1 MQPMQLIIMLKCQ
14 LMPKGYKSILSL
26 RETERGIKLIKDFF
40 QIRLAEELSLQ
51 RVSAPR
57 FVVKGT
63 GVNDDL
69 SGVERKV
76 SFGVKYDPSIIGE
89 VVFSLAKWKRMALA
103 DYGFKHGEGIY
114 TDMDAIRPDE
124 DVLDELHSI
133 YVDQWDWE
141 RIVSKEERSLD
152 FLKEVVRRI
161 YKAMKD
167 TEKMIYKKYGV
178 KPMLPEEI
186 TFIHTEDLIEEYPE
200 LMPKER
206 EDKIAEK
213 YGAVFLIGIGGE
225 LKDGSIH
232 DERAPDYDDWSTP
245 TIDGKKGLSGDILVW
260 YPVLQKAIEISSM
273 GIRVDKEA
281 MLRQLKIREC
291 EEKKELEWHK
301 RLLAGEF
308 PLSVGGGIGQSRLCM
323 FFLRKAHI
331 GEVQASIWPESIKE
345 QCKKQG
351 VRLL

>member
-1 MQPMQLIIMLKCQ
+1 
-14 LMPKGYKSILSL
+14 MPKNQLTPKDYRSSLSL
-26 RETERGIKLIKDFF
+26 RETEKAIKYIKDFF
-40 QIRLAEELSLQ
+40 EINLSRELNLH

-57 FVVKGT
+57 FVKKGT
-63 GVNDDL
+63 GINDDL
-69 SGVERKV
+69 SGTERKV
-76 SFGVKYDPSIIGE
+76 SFEVKYDSSIIGE

-103 DYGFKHGEGIY
+103 DYGFKHGEGLY

-124 DVLDELHSI
+124 EVLDNLHSV

-141 RIVSKEERSLD
+141 RAIIKEERSLD
-152 FLKEVVRRI
+152 FLKEIVRKI
-161 YKAMKD
+161 YKVMKD
-167 TEKMIYKKYGV
+167 TEKIIHKKY
-178 KPMLPEEI
+178 PEIEPILPEDI
-186 TFIHTEDLIEEYPE
+186 TFIHTEDLIEEYPD
-200 LMPKER
+200 LTPQER

-232 DERAPDYDDWSTP
+232 DGRAPDYDDWSTP
-245 TIDGKKGLSGDILVW
+245 TIDGKKGLNGDILVW
-260 YPVLQKAIEISSM
+260 YPVLQRAFEISSM

-308 PLSVGGGIGQSRLCM
+308 PECVGGGIGQSRLCM

-331 GEVQASIWPESIKE
+331 GEVHASIWPKDIEEYCREKGISF
-345 QCKKQG
+345 
-351 VRLL
+351 L